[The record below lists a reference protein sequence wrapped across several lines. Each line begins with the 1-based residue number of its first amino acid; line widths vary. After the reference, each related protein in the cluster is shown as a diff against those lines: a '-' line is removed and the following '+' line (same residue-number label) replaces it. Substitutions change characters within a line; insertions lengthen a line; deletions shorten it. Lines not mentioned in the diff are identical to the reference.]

1 MPDFESSHIG
11 LIISWTDNSL
21 VFRTTSIPL
30 QDMELRKM
38 RLKVFIFKS
47 KLHYVKSTLGA
58 WLLMMKCQEY
68 PKVW

>member
-1 MPDFESSHIG
+1 MGCKLRTYFVHGPLCKNLYTKFPKNCMA
-11 LIISWTDNSL
+11 NSL

-58 WLLMMKCQEY
+58 
-68 PKVW
+68 